1 MRFLLSQK
9 NTEAAGAGCQASPT
23 ARGSSALVTDA
34 GVAGRFA
41 ELLHRTR
48 IYHVP
53 SPLAILLVLAL
64 AHCTALHVHLRQ
76 IYGRRLTGGAVEEPI
91 PRWPLGAPPGSA
103 HAVVTGVYSSAF
115 AAAAVGGV
123 LASAVR

>member
-23 ARGSSALVTDA
+23 ARGSSALVT
-34 GVAGRFA
+34 VAGRFA

-48 IYHVP
+48 IYPIP
-53 SPLAILLVLAL
+53 SPLAILLVLVLVL

-91 PRWPLGAPPGSA
+91 RSLDGLWVLRPARLMRSSLACTPPPLLLQQW
-103 HAVVTGVYSSAF
+103 AVY
-115 AAAAVGGV
+115 
-123 LASAVR
+123 